1 MKKIIIK
8 KTKSYLAK
16 IQRIKAVGPEVEP
29 LLYGAGWMIED
40 FKKPQILVESTYG
53 SSHPGSKHLNDLAEM
68 VSVGIYTSG
77 GKPALFYVSDI
88 CDGIATGW
96 DGMNYSLV
104 SREII
109 SAMVEIHASAFPCD
123 GLVLLSTCDK
133 AIPAHLMTL
142 ARLDIPAIHVPGG
155 SMNPGPDFLSP
166 EKCYECLDLVN
177 EGKMTEEEQRYYQIN
192 ACPTNGACQYM
203 GTASTMQCLSEAL
216 GLSLPGNALVPAN
229 SNMAKRHANRAGK
242 QIMDL
247 VQRGIK
253 PRHIL
258 TKEAF
263 ENAIAVHSAIGGST
277 NALIHL
283 PAIANQLGI
292 KLDLNIFNTIN
303 EKVPVLVDIKT
314 SGRWPS
320 QFLWYAGGIPA
331 VMREIKDFLH
341 LDCMSITGKTLGEN
355 LNEFEKGNFFKRR
368 QFYLHNFNLKVN
380 DVIRPIENPLYPEG
394 GMRVLR
400 GNLAPDGAV
409 IKHSACAK
417 EMFVHIGPAR
427 VFNSEEDAVEAI
439 LAKKI
444 KPGDVIIIR
453 YEGPK
458 GAGMPEMLRTTEA
471 IYTNPAL
478 VATTALVTDGR
489 FSGATR
495 GPAIGHVSPEAVE
508 GGPIA
513 LVEEGDMIKIDVP
526 NKRIDIIGTSFKE
539 KTEKYVEKV
548 LQKRKKL
555 WINPLN
561 PKKGVL
567 KIFEKLASSSM
578 DGASIF

>member
-1 MKKIIIK
+1 MIK
-8 KTKSYLAK
+8 NTKSYLAK
-16 IQRIKAVGPEVEP
+16 IQKIKNVAPEVEP
-29 LLYGAGWMIED
+29 LLYGAGWTVDD
-40 FKKPQILVESTYG
+40 FKKPQILIESTYG
-53 SSHPGSKHLNDLAEM
+53 GNPGSMHLNDLAKM
-68 VSVGIYTSG
+68 ASVGIYTSG
-77 GKPALFYVSDI
+77 GKPTLFYVSDI

-109 SAMVEIHASAFPCD
+109 SAMVEIHASTFPAD

-133 AIPAHLMTL
+133 AIPAHLMTM
-142 ARLDIPAIHVPGG
+142 ARLDIPAIHISGG
-155 SMNPGPDFLSP
+155 SMDPGPDFLSP

-177 EGKMTEEEQRYYQIN
+177 EGKMTEEEQRYYQMH

-216 GLSLPGNALVPAN
+216 GLSIPGNALVPAN
-229 SNMAKRHANRAGK
+229 SNMAKRYANRAGK

-247 VQRGIK
+247 VQRGII

-283 PAIANQLGI
+283 PAIANQLGV
-292 KLDLNIFNTIN
+292 KLDLDIFNTIN

-355 LNEFEKGNFFKRR
+355 LNKFEKENLFERR

-380 DVIRPIENPLYPEG
+380 NVIRPIEDPLHPEG

-409 IKHSACAK
+409 IKHFACAK
-417 EMFVHIGPAR
+417 EMFVHAGPAR

-439 LAKKI
+439 LTKRI

-495 GPAIGHVSPEAVE
+495 GPAIGHISPEAAE

-526 NKRIDIIGTSFKE
+526 NKRIDIIGISFKE

-555 WINPLN
+555 RINPLN

-567 KIFEKLASSSM
+567 KIFEKLASSPM

>member
-1 MKKIIIK
+1 MIK
-8 KTKSYLAK
+8 KTESYLAK
-16 IQRIKAVGPEVEP
+16 IQSIKTIAPEVEP

-53 SSHPGSKHLNDLAEM
+53 CNPGSMHLNDLAKM
-68 VSVGIYTSG
+68 VSVGICTSG
-77 GKPALFYVSDI
+77 GKSALFYVSDI

-104 SREII
+104 SREIM
-109 SAMVEIHASAFPCD
+109 SAMVEIHARAFPAD
-123 GLVLLSTCDK
+123 GIVMLSSCDK
-133 AIPAHLMTL
+133 AIPAHLITI

-155 SMNPGPDFLSP
+155 SMNSGPDFLSP
-166 EKCYECLDLVN
+166 EKCYESLDLVN
-177 EGKMTEEEQRYYQIN
+177 EGKMTEEQQRYYQMN

-229 SNMAKRHANRAGK
+229 SNMAKRYSNEAGK
-242 QIMDL
+242 QIIYL
-247 VQRGIK
+247 VQKGIK
-253 PRHIL
+253 PRDIL
-258 TKEAF
+258 TEEAF
-263 ENAIAVHSAIGGST
+263 KNAIAIHSAIGGST
-277 NALIHL
+277 NALLHL
-283 PAIANQLGI
+283 PAIANQLDI
-292 KLDLNIFNTIN
+292 KLGPDIFNAIN

-331 VMREIKDFLH
+331 VMREIKEYLH
-341 LDCMSITGKTLGEN
+341 LDCMTITGKTLGEN
-355 LNEFEKGNFFKRR
+355 LNELERENFFKRR
-368 QFYLHNFNLKVN
+368 QLYLHNFSLKVR
-380 DVIRPIENPLYPEG
+380 DVIRSVRDPLHSEG
-394 GMRVLR
+394 GMRVLK

-417 EMFVHIGPAR
+417 EMFVHVGFAR

-439 LAKKI
+439 LAKRI

-471 IYTNPAL
+471 IYANPDL
-478 VATTALVTDGR
+478 VASTALVTDGR

-495 GPAIGHVSPEAVE
+495 GPAIGHVSPEAAE

-513 LVEEGDMIKIDVP
+513 LVKEGDMIKIDIS
-526 NKRIDIIGTSFKE
+526 NKRIDIIGTSFEERSAKYIE
-539 KTEKYVEKV
+539 KT
-548 LQKRKKL
+548 LQNRKKM

-567 KIFEKLASSSM
+567 EIFEKLASSPM
-578 DGASIF
+578 KGASIF

>member
-1 MKKIIIK
+1 MVKKDNN
-8 KTKSYLAK
+8 YLPK
-16 IQRIKAVGPEVEP
+16 IQKIKTIGPEVEP
-29 LLYGAGWMIED
+29 ILYGSGWMVED
-40 FKKPQILVESTYG
+40 IDKPQILVESTYG
-53 SSHPGSKHLNDLAEM
+53 DSNPGSKHLNELANM
-68 VSVGIYTSG
+68 VSIGIYTSG
-77 GKPALFYVSDI
+77 GKPALSYVTDI

-133 AIPAHLMTL
+133 AIPAHLMTM
-142 ARLDIPAIHVPGG
+142 ARLDIPAIHVSGG
-155 SMNPGPDFLSP
+155 SMDPGPDFLSP

-177 EGKMTEEEQRYYQIN
+177 KGKISKEEQKYYQIN

-216 GLSLPGNALVPAN
+216 GLSLPGNALVPAM
-229 SNMAKRHANRAGK
+229 SNMAKRYADKAGK
-242 QIMDL
+242 QIIDL
-247 VQRGIK
+247 VKKGINPK
-253 PRHIL
+253 GIL
-258 TKEAF
+258 TKESF
-263 ENAIAVHSAIGGST
+263 ENAITVHSAIGGST
-277 NALIHL
+277 NALMHL

-292 KLDLNIFNTIN
+292 NLNSNIFNTIN
-303 EKVPVLVDIKT
+303 ERIPVLVDIKT

-341 LDCMSITGKTLGEN
+341 LDCMSVTGKTLGEN
-355 LNEFEKGNFFKRR
+355 LNELEKQNFFRR
-368 QFYLHNFNLKVN
+368 SESYLHNFNLKAT
-380 DVIRPIENPLYPEG
+380 DVISPLEDPIHPEG
-394 GMRVLR
+394 GMRVLK

-409 IKHSACAK
+409 IKHSACSK
-417 EMFVHIGPAR
+417 EMHIHIGFAR

-439 LAKKI
+439 LTKKI

-478 VATTALVTDGR
+478 VATTALITDGR

-495 GPAIGHVSPEAVE
+495 GPAIGHVSPEAAE

-526 NKRIDIIGTSFKE
+526 SKRIDVIGIDFKE
-539 KTEKYVEKV
+539 QTKKYIEIVF
-548 LQKRKKL
+548 QKRKKL
-555 WINPLN
+555 WVNPQN

-567 KIFEKLASSSM
+567 KIFEKLASSPM
-578 DGASIF
+578 NGASIF

>member
-16 IQRIKAVGPEVEP
+16 IQGIKAVSPEVEP

-40 FKKPQILVESTYG
+40 FKKPQILVESVYG
-53 SSHPGSKHLNDLAEM
+53 GSHSGSKHLNDLAEM
-68 VSVGIYTSG
+68 ISVGIYTSG

-88 CDGIATGW
+88 CDGIATGH

-109 SAMVEIHASAFPCD
+109 SAMVEIHTSVFPAD

-133 AIPAHLMTL
+133 AIPAHLMTM
-142 ARLDIPAIHVPGG
+142 ARLGIPAIHVPGG
-155 SMNPGPDFLSP
+155 SMDPGPDFLSP

-177 EGKMTEEEQRYYQIN
+177 EEKMTEEEQRYYQVH

-229 SNMAKRHANRAGK
+229 SNMAKRYANRAGK

-247 VQRGIK
+247 VQRGIN

-258 TKEAF
+258 TREAF

-283 PAIANQLGI
+283 PAIANQLGV
-292 KLDLNIFNTIN
+292 KLDPDIFNTIN

-355 LNEFEKGNFFKRR
+355 LNEFEKENFFERR
-368 QFYLHNFNLKVN
+368 QFYLHNFNLKFN
-380 DVIRPIENPLYPEG
+380 DVIRPIEDPLHPGG

-417 EMFVHIGPAR
+417 KMFVHTGPAR
-427 VFNSEEDAVEAI
+427 VFNSEEDAVESI
-439 LAKKI
+439 LTKRI

-478 VATTALVTDGR
+478 VDTTALVTDGR

-495 GPAIGHVSPEAVE
+495 GPAIGHISPEAAE

-526 NKRIDIIGTSFKE
+526 NKRIDIIGISFKE
-539 KTEKYVEKV
+539 KTEKYIEKV

-567 KIFEKLASSSM
+567 KIFEKLASSPM
-578 DGASIF
+578 NGASIF

>member
-1 MKKIIIK
+1 M
-8 KTKSYLAK
+8 
-16 IQRIKAVGPEVEP
+16 
-29 LLYGAGWMIED
+29 
-40 FKKPQILVESTYG
+40 
-53 SSHPGSKHLNDLAEM
+53 
-68 VSVGIYTSG
+68 
-77 GKPALFYVSDI
+77 
-88 CDGIATGW
+88 
-96 DGMNYSLV
+96 
-104 SREII
+104 
-109 SAMVEIHASAFPCD
+109 
-123 GLVLLSTCDK
+123 
-133 AIPAHLMTL
+133 
-142 ARLDIPAIHVPGG
+142 
-155 SMNPGPDFLSP
+155 
-166 EKCYECLDLVN
+166 
-177 EGKMTEEEQRYYQIN
+177 
-192 ACPTNGACQYM
+192 
-203 GTASTMQCLSEAL
+203 
-216 GLSLPGNALVPAN
+216 
-229 SNMAKRHANRAGK
+229 
-242 QIMDL
+242 
-247 VQRGIK
+247 
-253 PRHIL
+253 
-258 TKEAF
+258 
-263 ENAIAVHSAIGGST
+263 
-277 NALIHL
+277 
-283 PAIANQLGI
+283 
-292 KLDLNIFNTIN
+292 NIFNIIN

-355 LNEFEKGNFFKRR
+355 LNEFEKENFFKRR

-400 GNLAPDGAV
+400 GNLAPGGAV

-439 LAKKI
+439 LTKRI
-444 KPGDVIIIR
+444 KSGDVIIIR
-453 YEGPK
+453 FEGPK

-495 GPAIGHVSPEAVE
+495 GPAIGHVSPEAAE

-526 NKRIDIIGTSFKE
+526 NKRIDIIGISSKE

-548 LQKRKKL
+548 LQKRKKP

-567 KIFEKLASSSM
+567 KIFEKLASSPM
-578 DGASIF
+578 DGTSIF